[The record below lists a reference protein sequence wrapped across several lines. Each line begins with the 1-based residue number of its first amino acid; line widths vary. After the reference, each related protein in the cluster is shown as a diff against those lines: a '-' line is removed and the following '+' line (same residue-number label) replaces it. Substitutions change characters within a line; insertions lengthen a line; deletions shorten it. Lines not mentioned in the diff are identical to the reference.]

1 MNEKTVPVTTKV
13 MLGSVDVE
21 GDEDDE
27 EEELEEEAEAGGVA
41 EAPLTENCG
50 ASWSRTKPIISSMRC
65 SHST

>member
-1 MNEKTVPVTTKV
+1 